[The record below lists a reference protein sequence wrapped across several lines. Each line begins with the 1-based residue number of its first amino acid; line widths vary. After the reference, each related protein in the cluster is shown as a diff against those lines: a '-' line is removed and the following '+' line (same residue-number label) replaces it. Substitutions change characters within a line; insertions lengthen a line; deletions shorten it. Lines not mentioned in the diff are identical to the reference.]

1 MPKILLG
8 VSSSFCANFLKGQ
21 VEFLVGQGF
30 EVTIIS
36 GEGEEISM
44 LAKKENARLITIC
57 QAVNKMNIS
66 LVG

>member
-21 VEFLVGQGF
+21 VEFLVHEGY

-36 GEGEEISM
+36 GAGEEISM
-44 LAKKENARLITIC
+44 LAKKENARLITIAFF
-57 QAVNKMNIS
+57 QSNFSIKRY
-66 LVG
+66 